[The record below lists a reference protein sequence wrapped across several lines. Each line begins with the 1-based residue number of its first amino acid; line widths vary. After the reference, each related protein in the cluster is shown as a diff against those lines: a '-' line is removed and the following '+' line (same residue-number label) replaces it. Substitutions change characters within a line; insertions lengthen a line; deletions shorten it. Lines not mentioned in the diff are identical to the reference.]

1 MPIYQKHWWPAH
13 DRANREWIAAAQLL
27 VDRHGAAISQA
38 LARTYGVTWPNQPIP
53 VDVTVTAGFSGAY
66 TSTNPTQ
73 VTIST
78 EEGNRGLRALEIL
91 FHESSHGLGLFPI
104 LIQPL
109 NQIADAQKVKIP
121 PQLWHAVLF
130 YTAGE
135 LTTRELK
142 ANGIA
147 YTEYAGQQLY
157 SNLCGTGCRDKIAEH
172 WMPHLDGKRSIPDA
186 LSALVGAFR

>member
-1 MPIYQKHWWPAH
+1 VSNLFQ
-13 DRANREWIAAAQLL
+13 RVREAA
-27 VDRHGAAISQA
+27 SQQE
-38 LARTYGVTWPNQPIP
+38 VS
-53 VDVTVTAGFSGAY
+53 V
-66 TSTNPTQ
+66 
-73 VTIST
+73 
-78 EEGNRGLRALEIL
+78 
-91 FHESSHGLGLFPI
+91 
-104 LIQPL
+104 
-109 NQIADAQKVKIP
+109 P
-121 PQLWHAVLF
+121 PQLWHGLLF

-186 LSALVGAFR
+186 LSALVGGFR